1 MSLHNLK
8 EGQNYMLRYHGSAAM
23 QECVCT
29 SVTEEDAVVQVDQFD
44 YLHILDTSDVT
55 VERGVIVFR
64 QSVF

>member
-1 MSLHNLK
+1 
-8 EGQNYMLRYHGSAAM
+8 M

-55 VERGVIVFR
+55 VERDVIVFR